1 MQNNFGEWLSWKR
14 NPPAARNMGG
24 VWERQIRTARMILEF
39 IQMTHGASLSD
50 ESLQTQLVEVEALV
64 NSCPLT
70 TDLLSDTNSFIPLS
84 PINLL
89 TMKWKVV
96 MSLTIKSIFK
106 WILGLMEKGSADD
119 KSELMKM
126 KFTKV

>member
-1 MQNNFGEWLSWKR
+1 MQNNVGEWLSWKR
-14 NPPAARNMGG
+14 NAPAARNMGG

-89 TMKWKVV
+89 TVKWKVV

-106 WILGLMEKGSADD
+106 
-119 KSELMKM
+119 
-126 KFTKV
+126 

>member
-1 MQNNFGEWLSWKR
+1 MQNNVVEWLSWKR

-89 TMKWKVV
+89 TVKWKVV

-106 WILGLMEKGSADD
+106 WILGLMEKGIADD
-119 KSELMKM
+119 KWELMKM

>member
-1 MQNNFGEWLSWKR
+1 MQNNVGEWLSWKR

-50 ESLQTQLVEVEALV
+50 ESLQTQLVEAEALV

-70 TDLLSDTNSFIPLS
+70 TDLLSNTNSFIPLS